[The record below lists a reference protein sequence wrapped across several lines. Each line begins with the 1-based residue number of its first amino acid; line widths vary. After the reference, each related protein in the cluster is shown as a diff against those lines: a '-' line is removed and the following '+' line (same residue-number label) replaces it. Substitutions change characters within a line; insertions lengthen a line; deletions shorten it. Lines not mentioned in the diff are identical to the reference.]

1 MIFTLMKLNLT
12 STLSS
17 IDQADVILI
26 PCIKGEYKKLEKFL
40 NSVNYET
47 WAAAAL
53 EMYSHRKPEP
63 KKNVDQHIK
72 RTKIILVG
80 LADDQSFTLQSN
92 SIRSALNK
100 SLEKNKKLN
109 VTLIIYDG
117 MNNLSISSCCHGLRM
132 ANLRIDYYHKER
144 NDNLSNLTVYYSN
157 KLNIASI
164 EQGIELAT
172 IQESICHLV
181 NLPSNIKNPKYMVE
195 WAQSQ
200 FANRNLDVTILD
212 HDDIQRKGMGALYNV
227 GKGSSTPPHL
237 LILEYRPKSRQKL
250 KHIGL
255 VGKGVTFDTG
265 GISLKDPLNMHL
277 MKSDMAGAAA
287 ILGAM
292 DAIEKFKLKVQVTA
306 VIPFAENAIGK
317 DAYRPGD
324 VITAYNGKSIEVIDT
339 DAEGRLILADALAY
353 ITHVYK
359 TDHLIDLATLTGSII
374 MTFGYRTAGLFS
386 NDESL
391 VKSLRKSAEKTGE
404 RLWPLP
410 IWDEYLEEMF
420 SDIADL
426 KNLNTKPGAGAITAA
441 KFLQAFTNEHPSWA
455 HLDVAGVTMTDN
467 DFSKQRSATGYG
479 VLLLKDWIESVI

>member
-1 MIFTLMKLNLT
+1 MKLNLVN
-12 STLSS
+12 TLST
-17 IDQADVILI
+17 IDQADIIII

-40 NSVNYET
+40 QGVQYET
-47 WAAAAL
+47 WADAAL
-53 EMYSHRKPEP
+53 EMYTHRKPEP
-63 KKNVDQHIK
+63 KKITEQFIK

-80 LADDQSFTLQSN
+80 LADDQSYVQQSN
-92 SIRSALNK
+92 GIRSALYK
-100 SLEKNKKLN
+100 SLEKNKKWK
-109 VTLIIYDG
+109 VTLVMYEG
-117 MNNLSISSCCHGLRM
+117 MNTNSISACTHGLTL
-132 ANLRIDYYHKER
+132 ANMRIDYYHKER
-144 NDNLSNLTVYYSN
+144 NDNLSHLSVYCSN
-157 KLNIASI
+157 KNDLATV
-164 EQGIELAT
+164 EQGEDLAE

-181 NLPSNIKNPKYMVE
+181 NLPSNIKNPRYMVD
-195 WAQSQ
+195 WARNR
-200 FANRNLDVTILD
+200 FANRNIDITVLD
-212 HDDIQRKGMGALYNV
+212 HEDIQRKGMGALYNV
-227 GKGSSTPPHL
+227 GKGSVTPPHV
-237 LILEYRPKSRQKL
+237 LILEYRPKSKQKL

-287 ILGAM
+287 VLGAV
-292 DAIEKFKLKVQVTA
+292 DAIEKFNLKVQVTA
-306 VIPFAENAIGK
+306 VIPFAENAIGSE
-317 DAYRPGD
+317 AYRPGD
-324 VITAYNGKSIEVIDT
+324 VVTAYNGKSIEVIDT

-386 NDESL
+386 NDEAL
-391 VKSLRKSAEKTGE
+391 IKLLRKSGDRTGE

-410 IWDEYLEEMF
+410 VWDEYLDEML

-441 KFLQAFTNEHPSWA
+441 KFLQAFTNDHPSWA

-479 VLLLKDWIESVI
+479 VLLLKDWIESVL